1 MLNGILADYGPLE
14 HSWVVPPLLE
24 EGRETVFC
32 EWEEDLADKGHRN
45 ERAFDVH
52 EDVSDHAAVTSDIA
66 DRFRNSYSEGPS
78 LLGR

>member
-14 HSWVVPPLLE
+14 YFWVVPPLLKE
-24 EGRETVFC
+24 WRETVLC
-32 EWEEDLADKGHRN
+32 EWEEDVVDKGHRN

-52 EDVSDHAAVTSDIA
+52 EDVSDHAAATSDIA